1 MPCDWEGNRRSGVAL
16 AMRHRLQWFIHLPAH
31 GLRKGDEHPAY
42 TPHGVRH
49 TLPVLYRI
57 CTILCK
63 HNGRTMMISDKKSE
77 INLCQV
83 WNVAFVDADTLN
95 DDKNTERHDT
105 QINSEN
111 KPYNKVSSRGRRDDM
126 PPPMAVRRRQKSRRI
141 YARPRTGPQCAHLW
155 WPVVA
160 KLQAASVPIA

>member
-1 MPCDWEGNRRSGVAL
+1 VPCDWEGNRRSGVAL
-16 AMRHRLQWFIHLPAH
+16 AMRHRLQWFIHLQAH
-31 GLRKGDEHPAY
+31 GLRKGDEHPAN
-42 TPHGVRH
+42 TPHGVGH
-49 TLPVLYRI
+49 TLPVLYSI

-111 KPYNKVSSRGRRDDM
+111 KPYNKVSSRGRRNDM
-126 PPPMAVRRRQKSRRI
+126 PPRRWQFDGGKNRGGSTSVRGRVRSAHISGGRWWLSCRQP
-141 YARPRTGPQCAHLW
+141 ACL
-155 WPVVA
+155 
-160 KLQAASVPIA
+160 